1 MIRISQVRIYPFETR
16 TLGGHIRAYADLTID
31 GALLLK
37 GFRVVEGRGGGWT
50 PRDTW
55 IET

>member
-55 IET
+55 MET